1 MTRTLRNRLTF
12 LPLVLAL
19 LGLGCGGQEETAATE
34 SAAEERVG
42 QEVVA
47 DESAADPAPAPI
59 RELDVVAAAALF
71 EAGTARPVDA
81 NHQETR
87 DAMGTV
93 PNAVLLTSSSEY
105 QMSELPA
112 DGLLVFY
119 CGSTQCTA
127 SDNAATRAREAGR
140 EVAVMRPGIRGWVD
154 AGKPV
159 AGRAATETPEGEE
172 AAAADEAA
180 AG

>member
-1 MTRTLRNRLTF
+1 MTRSLRHRLTF

-19 LGLGCGGQEETAATE
+19 LGLGCGGQEDTAATE
-34 SAAEERVG
+34 PAAATLAAEE
-42 QEVVA
+42 A
-47 DESAADPAPAPI
+47 PAAEAAPAPI

-87 DAMGTV
+87 DSMGTV
-93 PNAVLLTSSSEY
+93 PNAVLLTSSGEY
-105 QMSELPA
+105 AMTELPA

-127 SDNAATRAREAGR
+127 SDNAATRARDAGR

-159 AGRAATETPEGEE
+159 AGRAAPAEGEAGE
-172 AAAADEAA
+172 EAADEAA

>member
-1 MTRTLRNRLTF
+1 VN
-12 LPLVLAL
+12 
-19 LGLGCGGQEETAATE
+19 
-34 SAAEERVG
+34 
-42 QEVVA
+42 
-47 DESAADPAPAPI
+47 
-59 RELDVVAAAALF
+59 AAAALF

-87 DAMGTV
+87 DSLGTV

-105 QMSELPA
+105 QMTELPA

-159 AGRAATETPEGEE
+159 AGRVAPAEGEGEGEE
-172 AAAADEAA
+172 AAETGEAA

>member
-1 MTRTLRNRLTF
+1 
-12 LPLVLAL
+12 
-19 LGLGCGGQEETAATE
+19 
-34 SAAEERVG
+34 
-42 QEVVA
+42 
-47 DESAADPAPAPI
+47 
-59 RELDVVAAAALF
+59 
-71 EAGTARPVDA
+71 
-81 NHQETR
+81 
-87 DAMGTV
+87 MGTV

-112 DGLLVFY
+112 EGLLVFY

-159 AGRAATETPEGEE
+159 AGVVAPAAPAGEE
-172 AAAADEAA
+172 APAAADEAA

>member
-1 MTRTLRNRLTF
+1 MTHSLRTRLTF
-12 LPLVLAL
+12 FPLVLAL
-19 LGLGCGGQEETAATE
+19 LGLGCGGQEETAPATE
-34 SAAEERVG
+34 AVAEAPAAE
-42 QEVVA
+42 
-47 DESAADPAPAPI
+47 AAPEPI

-159 AGRAATETPEGEE
+159 AGRAATETLEGEE